1 MNYFPNG
8 HDGKNFQLT
17 ITTEKKKRKKEK
29 VQMIGQQ
36 GIL

>member
-17 ITTEKKKRKKEK
+17 ITTEKKKERKKK
-29 VQMIGQQ
+29 YK
-36 GIL
+36 

>member
-8 HDGKNFQLT
+8 HDGKNFYLT
-17 ITTEKKKRKKEK
+17 ITTEKKRKVK

>member
-8 HDGKNFQLT
+8 HDGKNFYLT
-17 ITTEKKKRKKEK
+17 VTTEKKKKR